1 MKAEFEVQLRLRQSD
16 LMRCRGEL
24 NTAVQEKDR
33 LIKRCKKLDNV
44 LKIVQA
50 TMPSMQT
57 QKDQLCIDL
66 KRTEEQTRRTQDVC
80 SSP

>member
-16 LMRCRGEL
+16 VSRCRGEL
-24 NTAVQEKDR
+24 NTAVQENDR
-33 LIKRCKKLDNV
+33 LLKRCKKLENV
-44 LKIVQA
+44 HKIVQA